1 MLRCIQEINDKNK
14 RYKAY
19 FTDGTTTKFGQ
30 SNPKQGTFIDH
41 KDKTLKRNYIKR
53 HLKDLETNDQTRA
66 GYLSMFLLWNKET
79 LKESIKDYNRRI
91 KNNDFYIK
99 IQTIF

>member
-19 FTDGTTTKFGQ
+19 FTNGKTTKFGQ

-41 KDKTLKRNYIKR
+41 GDKTLKRNYIKR
-53 HLKDLETNDQTRA
+53 HVKDLDTDDYTRA
-66 GYLSMFLLWNKET
+66 GYLSLFLLWDKPT
-79 LKESIKDYNRRI
+79 LKESITAYNKRI
-91 KNNDFYIK
+91 KNDDWKIK
-99 IQTIF
+99 I